1 MNKEKIFEQVEKRR
15 QDLIDDVCTIIHIDS
30 QRTEPQEGMPFG
42 SGVNEALLKALEIC
56 EREGLSTGNCDG
68 YMGYGQWGNGERHI
82 GIMGHLDVVDIGKGW
97 NDPAFSAAIHD
108 GRIWG
113 RGALD
118 NKGPLFSAL
127 YGMLAL
133 KDLGVAPSIPV
144 RVIFGTNEET
154 GMEDCKYYLSHEKE
168 PLMGFTPDNKF
179 PAVYG
184 KKGRAVIEV
193 SGDHAK
199 LVTFANEYLMNAR
212 PNGDR
217 LGIDVKDDKFGEMAI
232 RTKNLFETA
241 NGLGIRFSLSYPR
254 CDIQKIVQIIAEAAG
269 DLKTEL
275 VEDSH
280 VLSHDPDS
288 WFVHTV
294 NQAYEDATNT
304 TIEPTVTS
312 GGTYMNI
319 CPTIINYGPSFP
331 GQNGIAH
338 QPNEWMDIEDLVKCT
353 KVYAWTLY
361 QLCMQEPEIDP
372 WRKYNQ

>member
-1 MNKEKIFEQVEKRR
+1 MNKEQIFAQVEKRR
-15 QDLIDDVCTIIHIDS
+15 QDLIDDVCTMIHIDS
-30 QRTEPQEGMPFG
+30 QRKEAEEGMPFG
-42 SGVNEALLKALEIC
+42 RGVNEALLKALEIC
-56 EREGLSTGNCDG
+56 RREGLSTGDCDG
-68 YMGYGQWGNGERHI
+68 YMGYGQWGYGNKHI
-82 GIMGHLDVVDIGKGW
+82 GIMGHLDVVDIGEGW

-118 NKGPLFSAL
+118 NKGPLFSAF

-133 KDLGVAPSIPV
+133 KDLGVSPSIPV

-154 GMEDCKYYLSHEKE
+154 GMKDCEYYLAHEQA
-168 PLMGFTPDNKF
+168 PMMGFTPDNKF

-193 SGDHAK
+193 SGDPSK

-217 LGIDVKDDKFGEMAI
+217 LGINVADKQFGEMAI
-232 RTKNLFETA
+232 RTKNLFQNE
-241 NGLGIRFSLSYPR
+241 NGLGIRFSLSYPK
-254 CDIQKIVQIIAEAAG
+254 CNLQEIIDKIAEAAT

-275 VEDSH
+275 VDDSP
-280 VLSHDPDS
+280 VLAHDPDS
-288 WFVHTV
+288 WFVQTV
-294 NQAYEDATNT
+294 NRSYEEATNT
-304 TIEPTVTS
+304 QVTPTVTS
-312 GGTYMNI
+312 GGTYMNV

-338 QPNEWMDIEDLVKCT
+338 QPNEWMDIEDLVQCT
-353 KVYAWTLY
+353 KIYAWTLY
-361 QLCMQEPEIDP
+361 QLCMQKPDMDP
-372 WRKYNQ
+372 WQKY